1 MENLVTLTIKANDGI
16 TNVEFEKNSY
26 DNKVIDSVVITFK
39 KSTIWSDLE
48 FWLNSQNDE
57 FLDYMKMYITKRNK
71 MKIYKS

>member
-16 TNVEFEKNSY
+16 TNVEVKKDFFN
-26 DNKVIDSVVITFK
+26 NKVVDSVKITFN

-48 FWLNSQNDE
+48 FWLNSQDDE

-71 MKIYKS
+71 MKTYKR